1 MVHVASFQALRQRQD
16 WTRPGGAIPS
26 PAIPFVLPSA
36 AIPLV
41 LPSAAIPWSWKSKKY
56 FRPKFLTQLPFNYR
70 PSFSFF
76 TNIPVFNPSI
86 VELLMTDQL
95 CKNYKMLDE
104 RCTFIHFLKSKAL

>member
-16 WTRPGGAIPS
+16 WTRPGGAT
-26 PAIPFVLPSA
+26 PSA
-36 AIPLV
+36 AIQFV
-41 LPSAAIPWSWKSKKY
+41 LPSAAIPWSSKSKKY
-56 FRPKFLTQLPFNYR
+56 FRPNFLTQLHFNYR

>member
-16 WTRPGGAIPS
+16 WTRPGGAIPG
-26 PAIPFVLPSA
+26 PTIPF
-36 AIPLV
+36 V

-56 FRPKFLTQLPFNYR
+56 FRPKFLTQLHFNYR